1 MYPTCLTIVT
11 LTCTVAIYF
20 CRYKGEAEYNA
31 PPKTVFEYVEPLPN
45 GPRPKWDKNM
55 KKIEILKW
63 IDEPVSVFR
72 NLKMVWWTGKWICV
86 MYKKFITSTVWLD
99 NLKLQI
105 LSYIKN

>member
-1 MYPTCLTIVT
+1 
-11 LTCTVAIYF
+11 
-20 CRYKGEAEYNA
+20 
-31 PPKTVFEYVEPLPN
+31 
-45 GPRPKWDKNM
+45 M